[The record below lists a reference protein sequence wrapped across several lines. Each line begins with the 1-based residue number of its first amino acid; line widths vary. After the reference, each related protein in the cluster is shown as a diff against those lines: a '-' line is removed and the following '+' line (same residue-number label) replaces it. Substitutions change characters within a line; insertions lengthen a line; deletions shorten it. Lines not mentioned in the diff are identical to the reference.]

1 MANTPFDAALCCRSS
16 NEPLS
21 DNRLGR
27 FSAAGSEGKRAN
39 CMQSSGNRHGAVVT
53 TSTTGRK
60 SGRPRTIPLLYL
72 PDGKNLVVVASNG
85 GTAGD
90 PAWRLNFEDDLE
102 ANVEVG
108 GRKLRVRAEEAE
120 GKRGVGCGGGSCG
133 CTGPTSS
140 TRRGR
145 IVGSPS
151 YSCGL
156 SSRYRPTNL
165 VERKQGWQTRPALP
179 RPPPREG
186 QRRHGARRRGH
197 PGLAGV

>member
-1 MANTPFDAALCCRSS
+1 M
-16 NEPLS
+16 
-21 DNRLGR
+21 
-27 FSAAGSEGKRAN
+27 
-39 CMQSSGNRHGAVVT
+39 
-53 TSTTGRK
+53 TTGRK

-72 PDGKNLVVVASNG
+72 PDGENLVVVASNG

-90 PAWRLNFEDDLE
+90 PAWWLNLADDPE

-120 GKRGVGCGGGSCG
+120 GEERRRLWGGSCG

-145 IVGSPS
+145 TAGSPS

-156 SSRYRPTNL
+156 SGRYRLTNL
-165 VERKQGWQTRPALP
+165 VERKQGWRTC
-179 RPPPREG
+179 
-186 QRRHGARRRGH
+186 AR
-197 PGLAGV
+197 